1 MQPCLDMKPKKR
13 VAKITRFLFPFNL
26 SQLATKEKTMN
37 NPQMIEQE
45 KSVLRW
51 GGLAGILGGI
61 ILILSMVVAVGFIPA
76 DPPTFTEL
84 VARFPEVHILRVV
97 ENVLYLLGL
106 VLGMPLILALFFS
119 LRKTSLA
126 PALFGSALSIVGLIG
141 MIVSAT
147 PHVAH
152 SPLSE
157 IYHTPGTT
165 LEAQETL
172 GLIWQAIWGVSDA
185 PLYVGFF
192 VGMLGFTLLGVAMF
206 GSPDFSKGVRW
217 VSVVLGTAG
226 FVAAVLQLIDPA
238 SDIGGLSFIAYII
251 FYFVLGIKIY
261 RLSKAS

>member
-1 MQPCLDMKPKKR
+1 
-13 VAKITRFLFPFNL
+13 
-26 SQLATKEKTMN
+26 MN

-45 KSVLRW
+45 NSVLRW

-61 ILILSMVVAVGFIPA
+61 ILIISMVVVVAFVPA
-76 DPPTFTEL
+76 DPPSFTEL
-84 VARFPEVHILRVV
+84 VARFPEVRMLRVV
-97 ENVLYLLGL
+97 ENVFYLLGL
-106 VLGMPLILALFFS
+106 VSGIPLLLGLFWS

-126 PALFGSALSIVGLIG
+126 PALFGSTLSIVGLIG

-157 IYHTPGTT
+157 IYHMPGTT
-165 LEAQETL
+165 LQAQETL
-172 GLIWQAIWGVSDA
+172 GLIWQATWGVMDA

-206 GSPDFSKGVRW
+206 GSQDFGKGLRW

-226 FVAAVLQLIDPA
+226 FVAALLQLINPA
-238 SDIGGLSFIAYII
+238 SDIGAVSFFAYII
-251 FYFVLGIKIY
+251 FYFILGIKTY

>member
-1 MQPCLDMKPKKR
+1 
-13 VAKITRFLFPFNL
+13 
-26 SQLATKEKTMN
+26 
-37 NPQMIEQE
+37 MIEQE

-61 ILILSMVVAVGFIPA
+61 ILILSMVVVVGFVPA
-76 DPPTFTEL
+76 DPPTLTEL
-84 VARFPEVHILRVV
+84 VARFPDVQILRVA

-106 VLGMPLILALFFS
+106 VSGLPLILALFFS
-119 LRKTSLA
+119 LRKTSLT
-126 PALFGSALSIVGLIG
+126 PALFGSTLSIVGLIG

-172 GLIWQAIWGVSDA
+172 GLIWQATWGVMDA

-206 GSPDFSKGVRW
+206 GSPAFSKGLRW
-217 VSVVLGTAG
+217 VSVVTGVAG
-226 FVAAVLQLIDPA
+226 LAAAFLQLVTPA
-238 SDIGGLSFIAYII
+238 SDIGAVSFFSYII
-251 FYFVLGIKIY
+251 LYFVLGSKVF

>member
-1 MQPCLDMKPKKR
+1 
-13 VAKITRFLFPFNL
+13 
-26 SQLATKEKTMN
+26 MN

-61 ILILSMVVAVGFIPA
+61 ISILSMVVAVGFVPA
-76 DPPTFTEL
+76 DPPTLTEL
-84 VARFPEVHILRVV
+84 VARFPDVQILRVA

-106 VLGMPLILALFFS
+106 VSGLPLILALFFS

-126 PALFGSALSIVGLIG
+126 PALFGSTLSIVGLIG

-172 GLIWQAIWGVSDA
+172 GLIWQATWGVMDA

-206 GSPDFSKGVRW
+206 GSQEFGKSLRW
-217 VSVVLGTAG
+217 VSVLLGAAGLVTAL
-226 FVAAVLQLIDPA
+226 LQLIDPA
-238 SDIGGLSFIAYII
+238 SDIGAVSFFAYII
-251 FYFVLGIKIY
+251 LYFVLGSKVF

>member
-1 MQPCLDMKPKKR
+1 
-13 VAKITRFLFPFNL
+13 
-26 SQLATKEKTMN
+26 MN

-61 ILILSMVVAVGFIPA
+61 ILILSMVVAVVFVPA
-76 DPPTFTEL
+76 APPSFTEL
-84 VARFPEVHILRVV
+84 VARFPEVQTLRIA

-106 VLGMPLILALFFS
+106 VLGIPLILAMFWY

-126 PALFGSALSIVGLIG
+126 PALFGSALSVVGLIG

-157 IYHTPGTT
+157 IYHMPGTT

-172 GLIWQAIWGVSDA
+172 GLIWQATWGVMDA

-206 GSPDFSKGVRW
+206 GSQDFGKGLRW
-217 VSVVLGTAG
+217 VSVVLGAVG
-226 FVAAVLQLIDPA
+226 HVAALLQLIDPA

-251 FYFVLGIKIY
+251 FYFVLGSKIY

>member
-1 MQPCLDMKPKKR
+1 MG
-13 VAKITRFLFPFNL
+13 N
-26 SQLATKEKTMN
+26 S
-37 NPQMIEQE
+37 QMIEQE

-51 GGLAGILGGI
+51 GGMAGILGGI
-61 ILILSMVVAVGFIPA
+61 LLILSMVVAVGFVPA

-84 VARFPEVHILRVV
+84 VARFPDVRILRVA

-106 VLGMPLILALFFS
+106 VSGIPLILALFFT

-126 PALFGSALSIVGLIG
+126 PALFGSALSIVGLIA
-141 MIVSAT
+141 MIAFAT

-172 GLIWQAIWGVSDA
+172 GLIWKATWGVLDA

-192 VGMLGFTLLGVAMF
+192 VGMIGFTLLGMAMF
-206 GSPDFSKGVRW
+206 GSPDFGKGLRW
-217 VSVVLGTAG
+217 VSVVIGVAG
-226 FVAAVLQLIDPA
+226 LVAALLQLITPT
-238 SDIGGLSFIAYII
+238 SLIGSVSFFAYII
-251 FYFVLGIKIY
+251 SFFVLGSKIN
-261 RLSKAS
+261 RFSKTAF

>member
-1 MQPCLDMKPKKR
+1 
-13 VAKITRFLFPFNL
+13 
-26 SQLATKEKTMN
+26 MN
-37 NPQMIEQE
+37 NPQMSEQE
-45 KSVLRW
+45 KNVLRW

-61 ILILSMVVAVGFIPA
+61 LFILSMIVAVGFVPA

-84 VARFPEVHILRVV
+84 VARFPDIQVLRVM
-97 ENVLYLLGL
+97 ENVLYLLGI
-106 VLGMPLILALFFS
+106 VLGIPLILALFFS

-126 PALFGSALSIVGLIG
+126 PALFGSAISIVGLVG
-141 MIVSAT
+141 MIIFAT

-152 SPLSE
+152 SPLSD

-172 GLIWQAIWGVSDA
+172 GLIWQAIWGVTDA

-192 VGMLGFTLLGVAMF
+192 VGMLGFTFLGVAMF
-206 GSPDFSKGVRW
+206 GSSDFGKGLRW
-217 VSVVLGTAG
+217 VSVVLEAAG
-226 FVAAVLQLIDPA
+226 LVAALLQLIDPA
-238 SDIGGLSFIAYII
+238 SDIGGLSFIAYIV

>member
-1 MQPCLDMKPKKR
+1 
-13 VAKITRFLFPFNL
+13 
-26 SQLATKEKTMN
+26 MN
-37 NPQMIEQE
+37 NLQMIEQE

-51 GGLAGILGGI
+51 GGLAGILGSI
-61 ILILSMVVAVGFIPA
+61 ILIVSMVVAVGFVPA
-76 DPPTFTEL
+76 DPPTLTEL
-84 VARFPEVHILRVV
+84 VARFPDVQILRVA

-106 VLGMPLILALFFS
+106 VSGLPLILALFFS
-119 LRKTSLA
+119 LKKTSLA
-126 PALFGSALSIVGLIG
+126 PALFGSTLSIVGLIG

-165 LEAQETL
+165 FEAQETL
-172 GLIWQAIWGVSDA
+172 GLIWQATWGVMDA

-206 GSPDFSKGVRW
+206 GSQDFGKNLRW
-217 VSVVLGTAG
+217 VSVLLGAAG
-226 FVAAVLQLIDPA
+226 LVAALLQLIDPA
-238 SDIGGLSFIAYII
+238 SDIGAISFFSYII
-251 FYFVLGIKIY
+251 FYFVLGSKVF

>member
-1 MQPCLDMKPKKR
+1 MG
-13 VAKITRFLFPFNL
+13 N
-26 SQLATKEKTMN
+26 S
-37 NPQMIEQE
+37 QMIEQE

-51 GGLAGILGGI
+51 GGMAGILGGI
-61 ILILSMVVAVGFIPA
+61 LLILSMVVAVGFVPA

-84 VARFPEVHILRVV
+84 VARFPDVRILRVA

-106 VLGMPLILALFFS
+106 VSGIPLILALFFT

-126 PALFGSALSIVGLIG
+126 PALFGSALSIVGLIA
-141 MIVSAT
+141 MITFAT

-172 GLIWQAIWGVSDA
+172 GLIWKATWGVSDA

-192 VGMLGFTLLGVAMF
+192 VGMIGFTLLSVAMF
-206 GSPDFSKGVRW
+206 SSPDFGKGLRW
-217 VSVVLGTAG
+217 VSVVIGVAG
-226 FVAAVLQLIDPA
+226 LVAALLQLITPT
-238 SDIGGLSFIAYII
+238 SLIGSVSFFAYII
-251 FYFVLGIKIY
+251 SFFVLGSKIN
-261 RLSKAS
+261 RFSKTAF

>member
-1 MQPCLDMKPKKR
+1 
-13 VAKITRFLFPFNL
+13 
-26 SQLATKEKTMN
+26 MN

-61 ILILSMVVAVGFIPA
+61 ILILSMVVVIAFVPA
-76 DPPTFTEL
+76 DPPNFSEL
-84 VARFPEVHILRVV
+84 VARFPEVQIVRVV
-97 ENVLYLLGL
+97 ENVFYLLGL
-106 VLGMPLILALFFS
+106 VSGIPLILALFFS

-126 PALFGSALSIVGLIG
+126 PALFGSAISIVGLIG

-157 IYHTPGTT
+157 IYHMPGTT
-165 LEAQETL
+165 MEAQETL
-172 GLIWQAIWGVSDA
+172 GLIWQATWGVMDA

-192 VGMLGFTLLGVAMF
+192 VGMLGFIFLGVAMF
-206 GSPDFSKGVRW
+206 ASQDFGKGLRW

-226 FVAAVLQLIDPA
+226 FVAALLQLIDPA
-238 SDIGGLSFIAYII
+238 SDIGAVSFFAYII

>member
-1 MQPCLDMKPKKR
+1 
-13 VAKITRFLFPFNL
+13 
-26 SQLATKEKTMN
+26 MN
-37 NPQMIEQE
+37 NPQIIEQE

-51 GGLAGILGGI
+51 GGLVGILGGI
-61 ILILSMVVAVGFIPA
+61 FFILSMVVAVGFIPA

-84 VARFPEVHILRVV
+84 VARFPEIQILRVA
-97 ENVLYLLGL
+97 ENVFYLLGL
-106 VLGMPLILALFFS
+106 VLGIPLILALFFS

-126 PALFGSALSIVGLIG
+126 PALFGSAFSIVGLIG

-157 IYHTPGTT
+157 IYHTPGIT

-172 GLIWQAIWGVSDA
+172 GLIWQAIWGVTDA

-192 VGMLGFTLLGVAMF
+192 VGMLGFTLFGVAMF
-206 GSPDFSKGVRW
+206 GSQSFGKGLCW
-217 VSVVLGTAG
+217 MCVVLGAAG
-226 FVAAVLQLIDPA
+226 FVAALLQLINPA
-238 SDIGGLSFIAYII
+238 SDFGGLSFIAYII

-261 RLSKAS
+261 RLSKG

>member
-1 MQPCLDMKPKKR
+1 
-13 VAKITRFLFPFNL
+13 
-26 SQLATKEKTMN
+26 MN

-51 GGLAGILGGI
+51 GGLASILGGI
-61 ILILSMVVAVGFIPA
+61 FLILSMVVAVGFVPA

-84 VARFPEVHILRVV
+84 VARFPEVQILRVA
-97 ENVLYLLGL
+97 ENILYLLGL
-106 VLGMPLILALFFS
+106 VFGIPLILALFFS

-126 PALFGSALSIVGLIG
+126 PALFGSALSIVGLVG
-141 MIVSAT
+141 MIISAT

-152 SPLSE
+152 SSLSE

-165 LEAQETL
+165 LDAQETL
-172 GLIWQAIWGVSDA
+172 GLIWQATWGVMDA

-192 VGMLGFTLLGVAMF
+192 VGMLGFTLLGVAMLGSQDF
-206 GSPDFSKGVRW
+206 GKSLGW
-217 VSVVLGTAG
+217 MSVVLGAAG
-226 FVAAVLQLIDPA
+226 LVAALLQLIDPA

-261 RLSKAS
+261 RLSGES

>member
-1 MQPCLDMKPKKR
+1 
-13 VAKITRFLFPFNL
+13 
-26 SQLATKEKTMN
+26 MN
-37 NPQMIEQE
+37 NPQMMDQE

-61 ILILSMVVAVGFIPA
+61 FLILSMVVAVGFVPA
-76 DPPTFTEL
+76 DPPTLTEL
-84 VARFPEVHILRVV
+84 VARFPDVQILRVA

-106 VLGMPLILALFFS
+106 VSGLPLILALFFS

-126 PALFGSALSIVGLIG
+126 PALFGSTLSIVGLIG

-172 GLIWQAIWGVSDA
+172 GLIWQATWGVMDA

-206 GSPDFSKGVRW
+206 GSQDFGKSLRW
-217 VSVVLGTAG
+217 VSVLLGAAGLVTAL
-226 FVAAVLQLIDPA
+226 LQLIDPA
-238 SDIGGLSFIAYII
+238 SDIGAVSFFAYII
-251 FYFVLGIKIY
+251 LYFILGNKVF

>member
-1 MQPCLDMKPKKR
+1 
-13 VAKITRFLFPFNL
+13 
-26 SQLATKEKTMN
+26 MN
-37 NPQMIEQE
+37 NPQMIDQE

-61 ILILSMVVAVGFIPA
+61 ILILSMVVVIVFVPA
-76 DPPTFTEL
+76 DPPSFTEL
-84 VARFPEVHILRVV
+84 VARFPGVQKLRVV

-106 VLGMPLILALFFS
+106 VSGIPLLLALFWS

-126 PALFGSALSIVGLIG
+126 PALFGSALSIVGLVG
-141 MIVSAT
+141 MIISAT

-165 LEAQETL
+165 LDAQETL
-172 GLIWQAIWGVSDA
+172 GLIWQATWGVMDA

-206 GSPDFSKGVRW
+206 GSQDFGKGLRW
-217 VSVVLGTAG
+217 VSVVLGAVG
-226 FVAAVLQLIDPA
+226 LVAALLQLIDPA

-261 RLSKAS
+261 RLSGES

>member
-1 MQPCLDMKPKKR
+1 
-13 VAKITRFLFPFNL
+13 
-26 SQLATKEKTMN
+26 
-37 NPQMIEQE
+37 MIEQE

-61 ILILSMVVAVGFIPA
+61 ILILSMVVVAIFVPA
-76 DPPTFTEL
+76 DPPSFSEL
-84 VARFPEVHILRVV
+84 VARFPEVQTIRVA

-106 VLGMPLILALFFS
+106 ILGIPLNLALFFS

-126 PALFGSALSIVGLIG
+126 PALFGSALSIVGLAG

-157 IYHTPGTT
+157 IYHMPGAT

-172 GLIWQAIWGVSDA
+172 GLIWQATWGVMDA

-206 GSPDFSKGVRW
+206 GSPDFGKGLRW
-217 VSVVLGTAG
+217 VSVVLGAAG
-226 FVAAVLQLIDPA
+226 LAAALLQLIDPA
-238 SDIGGLSFIAYII
+238 SDTGAVSFFAYII
-251 FYFVLGIKIY
+251 LYFVLGIKIY

>member
-1 MQPCLDMKPKKR
+1 
-13 VAKITRFLFPFNL
+13 
-26 SQLATKEKTMN
+26 MN

-61 ILILSMVVAVGFIPA
+61 ISILSMVVAVGFVPA
-76 DPPTFTEL
+76 DPPTLTEL
-84 VARFPEVHILRVV
+84 VARFPDVQILRVA

-106 VLGMPLILALFFS
+106 VSGLPLILALFFS

-126 PALFGSALSIVGLIG
+126 PALFGSTLSIVGLIG

-172 GLIWQAIWGVSDA
+172 GLIWQATWGVMDA

-206 GSPDFSKGVRW
+206 GSQDFGKSLRW
-217 VSVVLGTAG
+217 VSVLLGAAG
-226 FVAAVLQLIDPA
+226 LVAALLQLIDPA
-238 SDIGGLSFIAYII
+238 SEIGAVSFFAYII
-251 FYFVLGIKIY
+251 LYFVLGKKIY
-261 RLSKAS
+261 RLSKAV

>member
-1 MQPCLDMKPKKR
+1 
-13 VAKITRFLFPFNL
+13 
-26 SQLATKEKTMN
+26 MN

-45 KSVLRW
+45 KSILRW

-61 ILILSMVVAVGFIPA
+61 ILILSMVVAVGFVPA
-76 DPPTFTEL
+76 DPPTLTEL
-84 VARFPEVHILRVV
+84 VARFPDVQILRVA

-106 VLGMPLILALFFS
+106 VSGLPLILALYFS

-126 PALFGSALSIVGLIG
+126 PALFGSTLSIVGLIG

-172 GLIWQAIWGVSDA
+172 GLIWQATWGVMDA

-206 GSPDFSKGVRW
+206 GSQDFGKSLRW
-217 VSVVLGTAG
+217 VSVLLGAAGLVTAL
-226 FVAAVLQLIDPA
+226 LQLIDPA
-238 SDIGGLSFIAYII
+238 SDIGAVSFFAYII
-251 FYFVLGIKIY
+251 LYFVLGSKVF

>member
-1 MQPCLDMKPKKR
+1 
-13 VAKITRFLFPFNL
+13 
-26 SQLATKEKTMN
+26 MN
-37 NPQMIEQE
+37 NPQMIGQE

-61 ILILSMVVAVGFIPA
+61 ILILSMLVAVVFIPA
-76 DPPTFTEL
+76 DPPSFSEL
-84 VARFPEVHILRVV
+84 VARFPDVQMLRVA
-97 ENVLYLLGL
+97 ENVSYLLGL
-106 VLGMPLILALFFS
+106 VLGIPLLLALFWS

-126 PALFGSALSIVGLIG
+126 PALFGSALGIVGLIG

-157 IYHTPGTT
+157 IYHTIGTT

-172 GLIWQAIWGVSDA
+172 GLIWQATWGIMDA

-206 GSPDFSKGVRW
+206 ASQEFGKGLRW
-217 VSVVLGTAG
+217 VSVVLGAAG
-226 FVAAVLQLIDPA
+226 FVAALLQLIDPA
-238 SDIGGLSFIAYII
+238 SDIGALSFFAYII
-251 FYFVLGIKIY
+251 FYIILGIKIY
-261 RLSKAS
+261 RLSKES

>member
-1 MQPCLDMKPKKR
+1 MK
-13 VAKITRFLFPFNL
+13 
-26 SQLATKEKTMN
+26 E
-37 NPQMIEQE
+37 PQMIEQE

-61 ILILSMVVAVGFIPA
+61 ILILSMVVVVVFVPA
-76 DPPTFTEL
+76 DPPSFSEL
-84 VARFPEVHILRVV
+84 VARFPEVQTIRVA

-106 VLGMPLILALFFS
+106 ILGIPLILASFFS
-119 LRKTSLA
+119 LRRTSLA
-126 PALFGSALSIVGLIG
+126 PALFGSALGIVGLIG

-157 IYHTPGTT
+157 IYHMPGTT
-165 LEAQETL
+165 PQAQETL
-172 GLIWQAIWGVSDA
+172 GLIWQATWGVMDV

-206 GSPDFSKGVRW
+206 ASPDFGKGLRW
-217 VSVVLGTAG
+217 VSVILGAAG
-226 FVAAVLQLIDPA
+226 FVAALFQLIDPA
-238 SDIGGLSFIAYII
+238 SDIGALSFITYII
-251 FYFVLGIKIY
+251 FYFILGIKIY

>member
-1 MQPCLDMKPKKR
+1 
-13 VAKITRFLFPFNL
+13 
-26 SQLATKEKTMN
+26 MN

-45 KSVLRW
+45 NSVLRW
-51 GGLAGILGGI
+51 GGLAGVLGGI
-61 ILILSMVVAVGFIPA
+61 FLILSMLVVVVFVPA

-84 VARFPEVHILRVV
+84 VARFPEVQIFRVA

-106 VLGMPLILALFFS
+106 VSGIPLILALFWS

-126 PALFGSALSIVGLIG
+126 PALFGSALSIVGLTG

-157 IYHTPGTT
+157 IYQTTGTT

-172 GLIWQAIWGVSDA
+172 GLIWQATWGVMDA

-192 VGMLGFTLLGVAMF
+192 VGMLGFMLLGVAMF
-206 GSPDFSKGVRW
+206 GSQDFGKGLRW
-217 VSVVLGTAG
+217 VSVVLGAAG
-226 FVAAVLQLIDPA
+226 LVAALLQLIDPA

-251 FYFVLGIKIY
+251 FYFILGIKIY
-261 RLSKAS
+261 RLSRES

>member
-1 MQPCLDMKPKKR
+1 
-13 VAKITRFLFPFNL
+13 
-26 SQLATKEKTMN
+26 MN

-61 ILILSMVVAVGFIPA
+61 ISILSMVVAVGFVPA
-76 DPPTFTEL
+76 DPPTLTEL
-84 VARFPEVHILRVV
+84 VARFPDVQILRVA

-106 VLGMPLILALFFS
+106 VSGLPLILALFFS

-126 PALFGSALSIVGLIG
+126 PALFGSTLSIVGLIG

-172 GLIWQAIWGVSDA
+172 GLIWQATWGVMDA

-206 GSPDFSKGVRW
+206 GSQDFGKSLRW
-217 VSVVLGTAG
+217 VSVLLGAVG
-226 FVAAVLQLIDPA
+226 LVAALLQLIDPT
-238 SDIGGLSFIAYII
+238 SDIGAVSFFAYLIL
-251 FYFVLGIKIY
+251 YVVLGSKVF

>member
-1 MQPCLDMKPKKR
+1 
-13 VAKITRFLFPFNL
+13 
-26 SQLATKEKTMN
+26 MN
-37 NPQMIEQE
+37 NPQMIAQE

-61 ILILSMVVAVGFIPA
+61 FFILSMIVAVGFIPA

-84 VARFPEVHILRVV
+84 VARFPGVQILRVA
-97 ENVLYLLGL
+97 ENVLYLMGLILGI
-106 VLGMPLILALFFS
+106 PLILALFFS
-119 LRKTSLA
+119 LWKTRLA

-157 IYHTPGTT
+157 IYHTPGIT

-172 GLIWQAIWGVSDA
+172 GLIWQAIWGVMDA

-192 VGMLGFTLLGVAMF
+192 VGMFGFTFLGVSMF
-206 GSPDFSKGVRW
+206 GSPDFGKGLCW
-217 VSVVLGTAG
+217 VSVVIGAAG
-226 FVAAVLQLIDPA
+226 FVAGLFQLIDPT

-251 FYFVLGIKIY
+251 FYFVLGIKITL
-261 RLSKAS
+261 LSKVA

>member
-1 MQPCLDMKPKKR
+1 
-13 VAKITRFLFPFNL
+13 
-26 SQLATKEKTMN
+26 MN

-61 ILILSMVVAVGFIPA
+61 ILILSMVVATVFVPA
-76 DPPTFTEL
+76 APPSFTEL
-84 VARFPEVHILRVV
+84 VARFPEVQLMRVV

-106 VLGMPLILALFFS
+106 VSGIPLILALCWS
-119 LRKTSLA
+119 LRETSLA
-126 PALFGSALSIVGLIG
+126 PALFGSALGIVGLIG

-172 GLIWQAIWGVSDA
+172 ALIWQGTWGVMDA

-192 VGMLGFTLLGVAMF
+192 VGMLGFTLLGMAMF
-206 GSPDFSKGVRW
+206 GSPAFGKGLRW
-217 VSVVLGTAG
+217 ASVLIGVVGL
-226 FVAAVLQLIDPA
+226 AAALLQLIDPA
-238 SDIGGLSFIAYII
+238 SDIGALSFFAYII
-251 FYFVLGIKIY
+251 FYFVLGMKIY
-261 RLSKAS
+261 SLSKA